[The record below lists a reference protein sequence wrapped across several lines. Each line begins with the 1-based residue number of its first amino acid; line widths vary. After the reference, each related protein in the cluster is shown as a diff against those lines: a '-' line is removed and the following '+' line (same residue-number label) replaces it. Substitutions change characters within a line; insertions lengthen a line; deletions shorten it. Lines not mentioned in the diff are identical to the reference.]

1 MPVKTF
7 GNLTIKMF
15 KTMESDD
22 TNTFDVLD
30 LFERLTL
37 DAIGLAGFGTMNMRF
52 RKDTHSLTTCHLD
65 FDFNALGD
73 KNNKW
78 VHYYDSIKIGMAN
91 PFFMI
96 FPAFDTKW
104 VHWFKK
110 RQQVH
115 DNMAKFKENLD
126 NIITEKRA
134 LVAKNMSDGLES
146 EKDLLTLMIES
157 EMSLGGETMS
167 NEELRVS
174 ITNNEHSTS
183 STLILLHRA
192 TSTCLCLPGTTH
204 RATRWPSHCMNWRK
218 TLYVLL
224 DVE

>member
-1 MPVKTF
+1 MV
-7 GNLTIKMF
+7 
-15 KTMESDD
+15 
-22 TNTFDVLD
+22 
-30 LFERLTL
+30 
-37 DAIGLAGFGTMNMRF
+37 
-52 RKDTHSLTTCHLD
+52 D

-115 DNMAKFKENLD
+115 ENMAKFKENLD

-134 LVAKNMSDGLES
+134 LVAKNMTDGLES

-174 ITNNEHSTS
+174 AKCKYNIT
-183 STLILLHRA
+183 
-192 TSTCLCLPGTTH
+192 LPLTT
-204 RATRWPSHCMNWRK
+204 
-218 TLYVLL
+218 
-224 DVE
+224 

>member
-1 MPVKTF
+1 
-7 GNLTIKMF
+7 
-15 KTMESDD
+15 
-22 TNTFDVLD
+22 
-30 LFERLTL
+30 
-37 DAIGLAGFGTMNMRF
+37 
-52 RKDTHSLTTCHLD
+52 
-65 FDFNALGD
+65 
-73 KNNKW
+73 
-78 VHYYDSIKIGMAN
+78 MAN

-174 ITNNEHSTS
+174 STKTTLQMLAFS
-183 STLILLHRA
+183 SLKNRA
-192 TSTCLCLPGTTH
+192 TSTCLCLLDTTH
-204 RATRWPSHCMNWRK
+204 RATHWPLLCTSWHK
-218 TLYVLL
+218 TPYVLL
-224 DVE
+224 SMQS